1 MQLKHLLFFI
11 VASLAITCNIYGQL
25 CQGSLGDPVVN
36 ITFGTGSGTIKP
48 FPLTKYSFV
57 SHDCPN
63 DGSYTLINQTNNCFN
78 STWHSL
84 SEDHTPGDNN
94 GLMMLINA
102 SFDTGAFYID
112 TIRNLCPN
120 TTYEFAAWVINV
132 LRPVACGGFG
142 IKPNLTFRIEKTDG
156 TLIKKYDSGDIPAPS
171 SPTWNQYGFF
181 FTSAPGDDKVV
192 IRLTN
197 NAPGGCGNDLAL
209 DDITFRP
216 CGPSV
221 NVSITG
227 SNNKDSID
235 FCEGANPGPLNL
247 AGVVSSG
254 YNNPALQ
261 WQLSSDG
268 GATYTDI
275 NNATGNTY
283 SSNVTGAGSYIYR
296 LAVAEAGNLNS
307 PACRINSNIVK
318 LNINPLPV
326 TSAQSNSPV
335 CGSADLMLTATG
347 GTTYHWNGPNNFS
360 SAQNSPVI
368 QNPSQA
374 YAGEFYV
381 NVTSDKGCSKKDSVN
396 VGIFPSPV
404 ANAGNDVTIC
414 EGTSTILKGSGGISS
429 EWSPVTGLSSP
440 NNDETSAS
448 PKDTTTYTLTVKDGN
463 GCKAKDSVI
472 VNVLSK
478 PSADAGPNKV
488 ILEGQSVQLQGSA
501 GGDSIAYAWSPPAN
515 ITNANTLQP
524 TVSPVQ
530 DATYTLVVSS
540 KAGCGAAYD
549 NVFVRVF
556 KKVIVPNAFSP
567 NGDGINDTWVMD
579 AIETYPECEVQV
591 FNRYGQT
598 VFISKGY
605 NKKWDGTYNS
615 KPLPVA
621 AYYYVIN
628 LDPLLP
634 KLSGWV
640 MILR

>member
-1 MQLKHLLFFI
+1 MQLKYLLFFI
-11 VASLAITCNIYGQL
+11 AISLAVTSNIYGQL

-36 ITFGTGSGTIKP
+36 ITFGTSSGTIKP
-48 FPLTKYSFV
+48 FPLNKYTFTSQ
-57 SHDCPN
+57 DCPN
-63 DGSYTLINQTNNCFN
+63 DGSYTLINQTNNCFS
-78 STWHSL
+78 STWYSL
-84 SEDHTPGDNN
+84 TEDHTPGDKN

-102 SFDTGAFYID
+102 SYDTGAFYID
-112 TIRNLCPN
+112 TIKNLCPN
-120 TTYEFAAWVINV
+120 TTYEFAAWIVNV
-132 LRPVACGGFG
+132 LRPIACGGFG
-142 IKPNLTFRIEKTDG
+142 NRPNLTFKIEKTDG
-156 TLIKKYDSGDIPAPS
+156 TIIGKYDSGDIPTSA
-171 SPTWNQYGFF
+171 SPEWKQYGFF
-181 FTSAPGDDKVV
+181 FTTTQGDDKVV

-221 NVSITG
+221 NVSISG
-227 SNNKDSID
+227 SNNKDSIG
-235 FCEGANPGPLNL
+235 FCEGSNPGPLNL
-247 AGVVSSG
+247 TGLVSSG
-254 YNNPALQ
+254 YRNPALQ

-275 NNATGNTY
+275 SNAMGNTY
-283 SSNVTGAGSYIYR
+283 TSNITGAGNYLYR
-296 LAVAEAGNLNS
+296 LTVAESGNLNS

-318 LNINPLPV
+318 LNISPLPV
-326 TSAQSNSPV
+326 VSAQSNSPV

-347 GTTYHWNGPNNFS
+347 GATYQWNGPNNFS
-360 SAQNSPVI
+360 STQNTAVI
-368 QNPSQA
+368 QHPSQA
-374 YAGEFYV
+374 YAGEYYV
-381 NVTSDKGCSKKDSVN
+381 NVASDKGCSKKDSVN

-414 EGTSTILKGSGGISS
+414 EGSSTILKGSGGDSCM
-429 EWSPVTGLSSP
+429 WQPLTGLSSP
-440 NNDETSAS
+440 NNNETSAS
-448 PKDTTTYTLTVKDGN
+448 PKDTTIYTLTVTDNN
-463 GCKAKDSVI
+463 GCKAKDSVM

-478 PSADAGPNKV
+478 PAANAGPNKV

-501 GGDSIAYAWSPPAN
+501 TGDSISYAWSPLTY

-524 TVSPVQ
+524 TVSPVL

-549 NVFVRVF
+549 KVFVRVF
-556 KKVIVPNAFSP
+556 KKVTVPNAFSP
-567 NGDGINDTWVMD
+567 NGDGINDTWVMN

-591 FNRYGQT
+591 FNRYGQI
-598 VFISKGY
+598 VLNSKGY
-605 NKKWDGTYNS
+605 NKKWDGTYNG

-621 AYYYVIN
+621 TYYYVIM

-640 MILR
+640 TILR